1 MRTRVKLFS
10 RKERK
15 ERKDLSCEYTEYRER
30 VRPCRRCKGFS
41 KVGCCER
48 EKEILNSALTFKAA

>member
-1 MRTRVKLFS
+1 MFS

-15 ERKDLSCEYTEYRER
+15 ERKDLSREYTEYTER
-30 VRPCRRCKGFS
+30 VRPCRRCKGLS

-48 EKEILNSALTFKAA
+48 KKEILNPILTFKAA